1 MNYETRLLR
10 RMCCICLG
18 VVVSLSVVVI
28 AADDIPIPTE
38 KETQL
43 KFEEKKSQDQRSK
56 SEVAGVSEA
65 DLEKVISNLPRD
77 TSPKLT
83 AKRIAISGNA
93 VMSTE
98 ELLIDVPSVYS
109 SSNQP
114 LLQADSDSL
123 YDFRVLQDLLA
134 QPGQPREISARTI
147 RGFTQYILSVYQAN
161 DYAGIYVYVP
171 NEVLTENKLRD
182 EILVVNVIEA
192 SVASVS
198 TKYFTPDGEQAE
210 KGYLNESALRK
221 WLSVKEGDVANQRK
235 LEETVNLL
243 NLNPDRYISP
253 VVSKGPDQ
261 KTLALNYNIYEAN
274 PWHYFLQ
281 VDNSGTDDRQWSP
294 RIGLINTNLLGF
306 DDKLTVFHQSRWDSG
321 FDDQYSLYGSYDFPI
336 MGPKLRLD
344 LFGGYSKFNV
354 NGGGGI
360 DFLGD
365 GKLYGGR
372 LRYNVFQKNGWFY
385 DLTTT
390 LSREESKVSSSIF
403 SAILGSK
410 VKMDLWGIGVNV
422 HRRNDMANTNL
433 AYDYVMRIGGS
444 GQDKYWNGLTGA
456 RTNAEKDFAIH
467 TITANHSQY
476 LKADKIQRITGS
488 LRWIIPEDRLVPA
501 KMTTFGGMYSVRGY
515 RESRIIADG
524 GILASVQYEYDLVKR
539 DAAQGQAAQ
548 TLGDYELRKLAP
560 LAFFDYGRAK
570 MEDKVAGETGSESLY
585 SIGVGALVE
594 LGEHFSGALYY
605 GYPLESTDTTDTGDG
620 RINLS
625 LMMRW

>member
-18 VVVSLSVVVI
+18 VVVFLSVVVI

-56 SEVAGVSEA
+56 SKVAGVSEA

-171 NEVLTENKLRD
+171 NEVLTENKLRN

-321 FDDQYSLYGSYDFPI
+321 FDDQYSIYGSYDFPI

-444 GQDKYWNGLTGA
+444 GQAKYWNGLTGA

-488 LRWIIPEDRLVPA
+488 LRWIIPEERLVPA

-515 RESRIIADG
+515 KESRIVADG

-539 DAAQGQAAQ
+539 DAAQGQAAL

-560 LAFFDYGRAK
+560 LAFFDYGKAK
-570 MEDKVAGETGSESLY
+570 MEDKVAGETGSEELY

-594 LGEHFSGALYY
+594 LGEHFSGAVYY
-605 GYPLESTDTTDTGDG
+605 GYPLESTDTTDRGDG
-620 RINLS
+620 RVNLS

>member
-171 NEVLTENKLRD
+171 NEVLTENKLRN

-321 FDDQYSLYGSYDFPI
+321 FDDQYSIYGSYDFPI

-476 LKADKIQRITGS
+476 LKADRIQRITGS

-515 RESRIIADG
+515 RESRIVADG

-560 LAFFDYGRAK
+560 LAFFDYGKAK
-570 MEDKVAGETGSESLY
+570 MEDKVAGEKGSEELY

-594 LGEHFSGALYY
+594 VGEHFSGALYY
-605 GYPLESTDTTDTGDG
+605 GYPLESTDTTDRGDG
-620 RINLS
+620 RVNLS

>member
-1 MNYETRLLR
+1 M
-10 RMCCICLG
+10 CLG
-18 VVVSLSVVVI
+18 VVVLLSVVVN
-28 AADDIPIPTE
+28 AADDIPMPTE
-38 KETQL
+38 KEAQL

-56 SEVAGVSEA
+56 SKLMGVSEA

-83 AKRIAISGNA
+83 AKRVTISGNA

-98 ELLIDVPSVYS
+98 ELLIDVPAVYNAS
-109 SSNQP
+109 DKP

-134 QPGQPREISARTI
+134 QPGQPRKISTRTI

-171 NEVLTENKLRD
+171 KEVLAENKLQG

-198 TKYFTPDGEQAE
+198 TSYFTPDGEQAE
-210 KGYLNESALRK
+210 EGYLKDSALRK
-221 WLSVKEGDVANQRK
+221 WLSVKEGDVANQKK

-261 KTLALNYNIYEAN
+261 KTLALNYNVYEAS

-294 RIGLINTNLLGF
+294 LIGLINTNLLGF
-306 DDKLTVFHQSRWDSG
+306 DDRLTVYHQSRWDSG
-321 FDDQYSLYGSYDFPI
+321 FDDQYSIYGSYDFPI

-365 GKLYGGR
+365 GKLYGGK
-372 LRYNVFQKNGWFY
+372 LRYNLFQKNGWFY

-390 LSREESKVSSSIF
+390 LYHQESKVSSSIF

-410 VKMDLWGIGVNV
+410 VKMDIWGIGANL

-433 AYDYVMRIGGS
+433 SYDYIMRVGGS
-444 GQDKYWNGLTGA
+444 GQKKYWDSVTSTGA
-456 RTNAEKDFAIH
+456 RTNAEKNFAIH

-488 LRWIIPEDRLVPA
+488 LRWIIPDERLIPA

-515 RESRIIADG
+515 KENRIVADG
-524 GILASVQYEYDLVKR
+524 GIIAQVQFEHDLVKQDLAR
-539 DAAQGQAAQ
+539 GTASD
-548 TLGDYELRKLAP
+548 TKPWLRKLAP
-560 LAFFDYGRAK
+560 LLFFDYGRAK
-570 MEDKVAGETGSESLY
+570 MENKIAGEKGTENLY
-585 SIGVGALVE
+585 SLGVGALVE
-594 LGEHFSGALYY
+594 IGDNFSGAVYY
-605 GYPLESTDTTDTGDG
+605 GYPLESTDDTDRGEG